1 MRGAPQ
7 APEGGST
14 RLALTHEGFD
24 LDSPVARAALE
35 AMKGGWPGVLTRRGA
50 LLAGE
55 GGGGRSCD
63 CD

>member
-1 MRGAPQ
+1 MSELLAP
-7 APEGGST
+7 APHAT
-14 RLALTHEGFD
+14 RRKIL
-24 LDSPVARAALE
+24 SPMARAALE
-35 AMKGGWPGVLTRRGA
+35 AMKGGWPGVLTRLGA